1 MSNLTYCLVL
11 HPRDTAYHQ
20 PTKHGRDPCE
30 LDQQPG
36 QEPRK
41 RGIPHDD
48 GIVEGTAGGPD
59 ALPRRVDRCVG
70 ALEAAGG
77 ESEAVVV
84 SDGGFREGGGGAA
97 RGKGQYPRC
106 QEPSTHGGGG

>member
-1 MSNLTYCLVL
+1 MSKLTYGLVL
-11 HPRDTAYHQ
+11 HPCHSAYHQ
-20 PTKHGRDPCE
+20 TAKHGRYPGK

-41 RGIPHDD
+41 GGVPHDD
-48 GIVEGTAGGPD
+48 GIVEGAARGPD
-59 ALPRRVDRCVG
+59 AVPGRVNGCVG
-70 ALEAAGG
+70 ALKAAGR

-84 SDGGFREGGGGAA
+84 SDGGFREGGSGAA